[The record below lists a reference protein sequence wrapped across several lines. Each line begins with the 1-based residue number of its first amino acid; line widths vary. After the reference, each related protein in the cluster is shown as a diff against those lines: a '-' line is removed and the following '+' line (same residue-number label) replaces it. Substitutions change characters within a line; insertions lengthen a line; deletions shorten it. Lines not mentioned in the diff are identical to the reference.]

1 MVYVENKRKE
11 LKTKYLADTPEVGKQ
26 MHLQPQGKL
35 GLKTNVSKKENVGI
49 G

>member
-11 LKTKYLADTPEVGKQ
+11 LKTKYIDDTPELGKQ
-26 MHLQPQGKL
+26 MHLIPQEKSL
-35 GLKTNVSKKENVGI
+35 IPKRLNVGI

>member
-11 LKTKYLADTPEVGKQ
+11 LKTKYKADTPEVGKQ
-26 MHLQPQGKL
+26 MNLIPQGIL
-35 GLKTNVSKKENVGI
+35 GIKSTVLKKNRVGI